1 MQQGGLV
8 KALFES
14 FMTNPFRKLLTLVIK
29 FFHRI
34 DVRCQELRRH
44 THPTAELNYFQN
56 QNINSLCPQN
66 SNLSIAGQI
75 MGLCEISDI
84 PRFPNW

>member
-44 THPTAELNYFQN
+44 THPTAVTKSGPNTH
-56 QNINSLCPQN
+56 PPT
-66 SNLSIAGQI
+66 
-75 MGLCEISDI
+75 ISML
-84 PRFPNW
+84 WECVH